1 MRGCLS
7 VLIIAAVFVVVGA
20 WFGGP
25 PVAEALV
32 TTGLTT
38 AGLQSDDLDVAVE
51 ADPPLQLA
59 LGRADLVTIDASD
72 VEWDGIHSDTLTLVL
87 RDVDFVA
94 RSAAQV
100 SGRLTGVELP
110 DVDPAGATATID
122 IEGPGQ
128 AATVTITIDGPTFEA
143 MAIEAFD
150 EKLGIRPTSVT
161 LGEPNVLRVTAG
173 PINASG
179 AMTVE
184 NGSLSVATPLGPVT
198 VLDADPS
205 RPFHLTGV
213 AVEGGSLVLSGTFE
227 VADLLG

>member
-7 VLIIAAVFVVVGA
+7 ILIIAAIFVVAGA

-38 AGLQSDDLDVAVE
+38 AGLQSDDLDVSVD
-51 ADPPLQLA
+51 ADPPVQLA
-59 LGRADLVTIDASD
+59 LGRADQVTIDATD
-72 VEWDGIHSDTLTLVL
+72 VEWDGIYADTLTLVL
-87 RDVDFVA
+87 RDVDFLS
-94 RSAAQV
+94 RSAANV

-110 DVDPAGATATID
+110 DVEPSGSTATID
-122 IEGPGQ
+122 IEGPGD
-128 AATVTITIDGPTFEA
+128 AATVTITIDGPTFDA

-150 EKLGIRPTSVT
+150 EKLGVRPSSVT
-161 LGEPNVLRVTAG
+161 LAEPNVLRVTAG
-173 PINASG
+173 PISASS

-184 NGSLSVATPLGPVT
+184 NGSLVVASPLGPVT

-205 RPFHLTGV
+205 RPFQLTEV
-213 AVEGGSLVLSGTFE
+213 AVQGGSLVLTGTFE
-227 VADLLG
+227 VADLFG